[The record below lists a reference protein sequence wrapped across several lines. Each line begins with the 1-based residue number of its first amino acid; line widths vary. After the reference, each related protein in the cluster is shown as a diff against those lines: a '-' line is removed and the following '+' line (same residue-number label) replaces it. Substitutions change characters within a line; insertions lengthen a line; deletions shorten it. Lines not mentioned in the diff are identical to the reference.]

1 MITELLSVSVFL
13 TSSLLIV
20 SLKKN
25 IEFMEKIDEIQET
38 LEKSLEI
45 LEIQSKK
52 IDQKAKLEVFSDEP
66 VVRNLIKDIIESKNA
81 VVRVAKLLDDSMIE
95 DSIES
100 KEEE

>member
-1 MITELLSVSVFL
+1 MIEIVSVSFFL
-13 TSSLLIV
+13 IASFLAI

-25 IEFMEKIDEIQET
+25 IELMEKIDEIQEA
-38 LEKSLEI
+38 LENSLEI

-52 IDQKAKLEVFSDEP
+52 IEQKAKLEVFSDEP

-95 DSIES
+95 DSIEG

>member
-66 VVRNLIKDIIESKNA
+66 VVRNLVKDIVESKNA
-81 VVRVAKLLDDSMIE
+81 VIRVAKLLDDSMIE
-95 DSIES
+95 DSLES

>member
-52 IDQKAKLEVFSDEP
+52 IDQKTKLEVFSDEP

>member
-1 MITELLSVSVFL
+1 MIEVLSVSFFL
-13 TSSLLIV
+13 ITSLLAI

-25 IEFMEKIDEIQET
+25 IEFMEKIDEIQEA
-38 LEKSLEI
+38 LENSLEI
-45 LEIQSKK
+45 LEIQSRK

-81 VVRVAKLLDDSMIE
+81 VIQVAKLLDDSMTE
-95 DSIES
+95 DLIES